1 MSDKK
6 EIADTLKAA
15 QSYLNRLKNL
25 NNKIQNAQK
34 QISDTSRETEK
45 NVEVSFGSL
54 LTNLTQILLS
64 RKDDLIKRVQE
75 TRNQSLKP
83 LEECQADVYNRIE
96 KTQKL
101 ISEGELLLNGTVRNL
116 NEFSEKSSSLG
127 SLPEIPELKEV
138 PYISFQYEPNL
149 EAELL
154 DLCSQF
160 GEVSRIAPVQISQ
173 TSEKPGAILV
183 EWHSVENDERCVDIQ
198 EFRLQ
203 RAFGDVNAEKH
214 LMANFSD
221 CYIGLESQFLVKD
234 LQANQPYSFRVCC
247 KFEGSNEWTPWS
259 LPQVTVTTIKSFS
272 WADNKDFLLANENKI
287 ATPIKNLPSLL
298 ISDGPQFAVGY
309 SVEFTYLE
317 FDNKCSTIGLIAADD
332 VTHLEDIKCKSHNYF
347 ALDSTGEI
355 YVDGVKKSTKLPEA
369 AKGLKICFMCE
380 LIHGDK
386 VRVNIDTCDK
396 QVTYDWQIS
405 KTDKLYFA
413 ALLQSPASKIMVE

>member
-1 MSDKK
+1 VFYLLSISNISIYLIRMSDKK

-160 GEVSRIAPVQISQ
+160 GEVSRIAPVQ
-173 TSEKPGAILV
+173 
-183 EWHSVENDERCVDIQ
+183 
-198 EFRLQ
+198 
-203 RAFGDVNAEKH
+203 VN
-214 LMANFSD
+214 
-221 CYIGLESQFLVKD
+221 
-234 LQANQPYSFRVCC
+234 
-247 KFEGSNEWTPWS
+247 
-259 LPQVTVTTIKSFS
+259 
-272 WADNKDFLLANENKI
+272 
-287 ATPIKNLPSLL
+287 
-298 ISDGPQFAVGY
+298 
-309 SVEFTYLE
+309 
-317 FDNKCSTIGLIAADD
+317 
-332 VTHLEDIKCKSHNYF
+332 
-347 ALDSTGEI
+347 
-355 YVDGVKKSTKLPEA
+355 
-369 AKGLKICFMCE
+369 
-380 LIHGDK
+380 
-386 VRVNIDTCDK
+386 
-396 QVTYDWQIS
+396 
-405 KTDKLYFA
+405 
-413 ALLQSPASKIMVE
+413 